1 MCSNLRRSI
10 RILLGIKF
18 SQASTLIATHMKKSI
33 FSLLFLLAGL
43 TLEVAGQ
50 EAPSVR
56 QGRWHWQLSAGV
68 QLAGRGEIEVSDQF
82 GKATLSKNE
91 RYGLGAS
98 AWRDLH
104 PHWAVGLGLNYH
116 IHQLRY
122 DLVAFGNLPVEISQ
136 PPNLRHAIGAMPAV
150 RWQQAG
156 DRGVF
161 VELAAS
167 LRLALGETG
176 RLSYDPYCRFDMYA
190 LREYIYEPRFAFGQ
204 ALGLGYLFQ
213 VANGGAISLRVS
225 ALCEVRPQPG
235 SRDLNYPEKFWR
247 IQPGLELGWRWGK

>member
-1 MCSNLRRSI
+1 
-10 RILLGIKF
+10 
-18 SQASTLIATHMKKSI
+18 MKKCL
-33 FSLLFLLAGL
+33 LLFLLMLAGL
-43 TLEVAGQ
+43 THEVAGQ

-116 IHQLRY
+116 IHRIQY
-122 DLVAFGNLPVEISQ
+122 DSWPIWALAVYIPQPDNRRHNIS
-136 PPNLRHAIGAMPAV
+136 AMPAI
-150 RWQQAG
+150 RWQQMAG
-156 DRGVF
+156 RGVF
-161 VELAAS
+161 FELATS

-176 RLSYDPYCRFDMYA
+176 RMSIAPAGEGPPYSEWEF
-190 LREYIYEPRFAFGQ
+190 LYEPRFTFGQ
-204 ALGLGYLFQ
+204 SLGVGYLFP
-213 VANGGAISLRVS
+213 VSTGGAISLRAS
-225 ALCEVRPQPG
+225 ALSELRQQQAP
-235 SRDLNYPEKFWR
+235 SDFNFPEKPWR